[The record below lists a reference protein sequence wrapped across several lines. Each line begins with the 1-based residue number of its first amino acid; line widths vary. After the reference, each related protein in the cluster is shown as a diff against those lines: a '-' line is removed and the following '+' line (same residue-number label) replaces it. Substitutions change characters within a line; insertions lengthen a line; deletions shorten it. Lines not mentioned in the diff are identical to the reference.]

1 MDERAKSV
9 SMTKSI
15 KDYLR
20 YVQQRPAYLKRFVG
34 ERSTVEIKYYQEIQ
48 KRIKQWAKKHR
59 VFYQYIS
66 GGITTR
72 DAIEYIGVSERDF
85 YRLMRKQKVKFLDF
99 LQETENKL
107 ETQYSFIPFTGNF
120 MEEDI

>member
-20 YVQQRPAYLKRFVG
+20 YVQQRPAYLKRFSDD
-34 ERSTVEIKYYQEIQ
+34 RALDEIKYYEEIQ
-48 KRIKQWAKKHR
+48 KKIKKWAKKHR

-72 DAIEYIGVSERDF
+72 DAIEYIGISERDF
-85 YRLMRKQKVKFLDF
+85 YRLMRKQKVKFLNF
-99 LQETENKL
+99 LSETENEL
-107 ETQYSFIPFTGNF
+107 DNQYSFTDDFIEVG
-120 MEEDI
+120 